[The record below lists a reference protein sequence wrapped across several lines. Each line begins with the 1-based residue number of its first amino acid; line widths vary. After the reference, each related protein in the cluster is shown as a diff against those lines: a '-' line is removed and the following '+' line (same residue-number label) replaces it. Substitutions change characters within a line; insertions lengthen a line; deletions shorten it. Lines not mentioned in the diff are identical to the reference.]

1 MADTAYQTIYKKEFI
16 ASFEYKQTRLRTTTV
31 TEFEAKGNTCTF
43 LVAGSGAASAVTR
56 GVDGL
61 IPARADSLT
70 QSSATLQEWHDLVR
84 RSSFNIFSSQ
94 GDGKRIMQM
103 TTLGVINRKIDAD
116 IIAQLDTATND
127 TGGAVPADLDLV
139 MKARTILGVNEVAI
153 DEEDKMF
160 GVITPAFEAYLMQV
174 PEYASAD
181 FVEVKPFSGPAR
193 PYRRW
198 AGVNWIVH
206 PQLTGVGTSAEKC
219 YMYHRDAIGHAVNTG
234 EMMVAVG
241 YDEEQDYSYARVSA
255 FMGSKLLQNSGV
267 VQMMHD
273 GSAYAAS

>member
-1 MADTAYQTIYKKEFI
+1 M
-16 ASFEYKQTRLRTTTV
+16 

-84 RSSFNIFSSQ
+84 RTSFNIFSSQ

-127 TGGAVPADLDLV
+127 TGGAVTADLDLV
-139 MKARTILGVNEVAI
+139 MHARTILGVNEVPI
-153 DEEDKMF
+153 DEEDSMF
-160 GVITPAFEAYLMQV
+160 GVITPAFEANLMQI
-174 PEYASAD
+174 PEYSSAD
-181 FVEVKPFSGPAR
+181 FVEVKPFSGPVR
-193 PYRRW
+193 NYRRW
-198 AGVNWIVH
+198 AGVNWITH
-206 PQLTGVGTSAEKC
+206 PKLTGVGTSSEKC
-219 YMYHRDAIGHAVNTG
+219 YMYHRNAIGHAVNTG
-234 EMMVAVG
+234 EMMVGVG
-241 YDEEQDYSYARVSA
+241 YDDEQDYSWARVSA
-255 FMGSKLLQNSGV
+255 FMGSKLLQNSGI
-267 VQMMHD
+267 VQMLHD
-273 GSAYAAS
+273 GSAYAAT